1 MAYDTWD
8 VDQYLANREIGAPAP
23 HPDDDIILWAVPKYR
38 LHVFRDRGMR
48 WTVARLQRKRAPSDG
63 WQTLHEASVE
73 TTGYPHELESERAAV
88 AQLLANRR
96 YLRAVGRGA
105 R

>member
-1 MAYDTWD
+1 MLGSYDAWKQD
-8 VDQYLANREIGAPAP
+8 YDGSQLRLDAQP

-48 WTVARLQRKRAPSDG
+48 WTVARLQRKRAPGDG

-96 YLRAVGRGA
+96 YLRGVR
-105 R
+105 